1 MWRNGYYRPQ
11 GSISTGF
18 PTAQLSLDYNVH
30 VKQDKEFINL
40 NEPDIIKDRNC
51 RERRFIEYGKEKSVF
66 TRI

>member
-1 MWRNGYYRPQ
+1 MIMG
-11 GSISTGF
+11 
-18 PTAQLSLDYNVH
+18 YNVH

>member
-1 MWRNGYYRPQ
+1 MKTFHRIGGVDKPPDLFRILEIGCQ
-11 GSISTGF
+11 
-18 PTAQLSLDYNVH
+18 YNVH

>member
-1 MWRNGYYRPQ
+1 MSGT
-11 GSISTGF
+11 GSR
-18 PTAQLSLDYNVH
+18 YNVH

>member
-1 MWRNGYYRPQ
+1 MAHCVDSHFHYNIVKIYVIVYL
-11 GSISTGF
+11 F
-18 PTAQLSLDYNVH
+18 LEYNVH